1 MSCKY
6 KSYYLILFLA
16 TALVLVPS
24 SCLLVR
30 EKIGVI
36 YVIHGGMDTNEPQY
50 LWNASV
56 HMFSY
61 DPNHPVYKFAIWNP
75 SLWSSVL
82 DPNFTDFAA
91 RFMRMYGFEYQLIG
105 GTDPFHSISDE
116 QLEEMKAELDKKGWI
131 FGLEFE
137 VDWAGY
143 MAGANVDHYA
153 YPRFI
158 YYGPDGPDEGYNCTY
173 CGEYEENGPW
183 EGCEPDRY
191 NVDGPVERLLN
202 RGVSRIVMIDL
213 TVSVP
218 RFSKS
223 YDVVQMTKRALDD
236 WNDEHGK
243 SIPLLWV
250 NDCTNLME
258 RSYPTEPE
266 GWTYSLG
273 LPEEDV
279 EVPLEGSPN
288 PIAED
293 REIAQLHVEGIEASM
308 SDSVSDADT
317 GVMVL
322 NHALHNN
329 NEVFDPKID
338 DTLVINENIKSLL
351 LERHPTMDAQNII
364 GAFMG
369 IQEVNPENGL
379 EERNRGNR
387 GQSLGHAWL
396 YESNK
401 ELPGDEWGYRYWDGL
416 EYLIKDRGV
425 KHIVIG
431 FTQICTDSVLNLVEL
446 YNEIGVEIG
455 VKNWVKYGTWDYDT
469 YPGVGHPFADY
480 WGIWVNTDCG
490 EWDLSFDNGTSE
502 FTEGAT
508 LTGQTS
514 GATGVIKWFTK
525 DSGDWAAG
533 TAAGTL
539 TLKEVS
545 GTFLDNEIIEDSTNP
560 AGSAFADGSTSMT
573 VKTECCFEMGGCED
587 PLRPYPPPRQT
598 PLNQKISDLD
608 PHLAFDLS
616 DYGHLGYDPTLG
628 PPDTN
633 GPVQEQYTG
642 TWEMYRP
649 PNHDPRVGKL
659 LAKHVLN
666 AALGKYE

>member
-1 MSCKY
+1 MRCKY
-6 KSYYLILFLA
+6 KSYCLIFLLA
-16 TALVLVPS
+16 IALVLVPS
-24 SCLLVR
+24 SCLMVR

-50 LWNASV
+50 MWDASV

-91 RFMRMYGFEYQLIG
+91 RFMRMYEFEYQLIG

-131 FGLEFE
+131 YGLEFE

-143 MAGANVDHYA
+143 MGGGNVDHYA

-158 YYGPDGPDEGYNCTY
+158 YYGPDEGYNCTY
-173 CGEYEENGPW
+173 CGEDEEDGPW
-183 EGCEPDRY
+183 EGCEPERY
-191 NVDGPVERLLN
+191 NVDGPVERLLKK
-202 RGVSRIVMIDL
+202 GVSRIVMIDL
-213 TVSVP
+213 TVSGP

-223 YDVVQMTKRALDD
+223 YDVVQMSKRALDD
-236 WNDEHGK
+236 WNDEHGT

-250 NDCTNLME
+250 NDYTNLME
-258 RSYPTEPE
+258 RSYPTKPE
-266 GWTYSLG
+266 GWTRSLG
-273 LPEEDV
+273 PPEED
-279 EVPLEGSPN
+279 EQVPLEGSPN
-288 PIAED
+288 PVSED
-293 REIAQLHVEGIEASM
+293 MEIAQLHVEGIEASM
-308 SDSVSDADT
+308 SDSVSGADT
-317 GVMVL
+317 GIMLL
-322 NHALHNN
+322 NHALHDH

-351 LERHPTMDAQNII
+351 LERHPTMDPENII

-369 IQEVNPENGL
+369 I
-379 EERNRGNR
+379 R
-387 GQSLGHAWL
+387 
-396 YESNK
+396 
-401 ELPGDEWGYRYWDGL
+401 DEWGYRYWDGL
-416 EYLIKDRGV
+416 EYLKDRGV

-446 YNEIGVEIG
+446 YNEVGVEIG
-455 VKNWVKYGTWDYDT
+455 VKNWVKYETWDYET
-469 YPGVGHPFADY
+469 YPVVGHPFADY
-480 WGIWVNTDCG
+480 WGNWVNEDCG
-490 EWDLSFDNGTSE
+490 EWDLNYDNGTSE

-514 GATGVIKWFTK
+514 GATGVIKWFTN
-525 DSGDWAAG
+525 DSGDWAVG

-545 GTFLDNEIIEDSTNP
+545 GTFLDDEIIEDSNSP
-560 AGSAFADGSTSMT
+560 AGSAFADGSTFMT
-573 VKTECCFEMGGCED
+573 AKTECCFEMGGCND
-587 PLRPYPPPRQT
+587 PLRPYPPPRHT
-598 PLNQKISDLD
+598 PLNKKMSDLD

-616 DYGHLGYDPTLG
+616 DYGHLGYDPDLG
-628 PPDTN
+628 PPDLN
-633 GPVQEQYTG
+633 GPVQEQYRG

-649 PNHDPRVGKL
+649 PNNDPRVGKL

-666 AALGKYE
+666 AALGKYQ